1 MSGTSLNKRHN
12 SCCTGC
18 KDSSEV
24 VFYLPVAPLA
34 VARTRFSPPTPVQN
48 QNVMIP
54 EALELLGSALEDET
68 ADYSMVAITGPGDPL
83 AVPDITLETIRLVKE
98 RYPGMK
104 IGLQTVGIGSDKL
117 AADLAT
123 TGVDYIEILV
133 NGVSAEVLE
142 KLYAWVRPGQKT
154 LTLSQGVELLIKEQR
169 HGVPALKFHDISVS
183 ISTTLYPGFN
193 MNHVGKISSEMMEL
207 GADSISLQAYSPAPG
222 SEVVL
227 ESPTTQEIA
236 KVTKQ
241 AAKHLPVVKPVLQY
255 RPYNPDMST
264 DSIQPPPSKPSKER
278 PNVAV
283 VSSNG
288 IEVNQHLGQAGK
300 FLIYGPR
307 EDGLAC
313 LLEARNAPQPGLGVN
328 RWQEVAAILSDCFIL
343 LTASAGETPRR
354 VLAEAGLKL
363 HIAEDNIEG
372 FVDVLY
378 GGGKKGKKMRQDS
391 A

>member
-1 MSGTSLNKRHN
+1 MSGTSLKKPQC
-12 SCCTGC
+12 SDCTSC

-34 VARTRFSPPTPVQN
+34 VARTRFSPPTVVQN
-48 QNVMIP
+48 LNIMIP
-54 EALELLGSALEDET
+54 EALELLGSAIENET
-68 ADYSMVAITGPGDPL
+68 TNYTMAAITGPGDPL
-83 AVPDITLETIRLVKE
+83 AAPEITLETIRLVKE
-98 RYPGMK
+98 RYPEMK
-104 IGLQTVGIGSDKL
+104 IGLQTMGIGSDKL

-123 TGVDYIEILV
+123 VGVDYIEILV
-133 NGVSAEVLE
+133 NGVNAEILE

-154 LTLSQGVELLIKEQR
+154 LKLSQGVELLIKEQR
-169 HGVPALKFHDISVS
+169 HGVPALKFHNISVS

-193 MNHVGKISSEMMEL
+193 MNHVSKISSEMMEL
-207 GADSISLQAYSPAPG
+207 GADSISLQPYTPAPG
-222 SEVVL
+222 SEVPL
-227 ESPTTQEIA
+227 ESPTAQEIA
-236 KVTKQ
+236 EVTQK
-241 AAKHLPVVKPVLQY
+241 AAKHLPVVQPVLQY
-255 RPYNPDMST
+255 RAYNPCMGT
-264 DSIQPPPSKPSKER
+264 DSLQPPPSRPSKER

-313 LLEARNAPQPGLGVN
+313 LLEARNAPQAGQGVN

-378 GGGKKGKKMRQDS
+378 GGGKKGKKMRHGS